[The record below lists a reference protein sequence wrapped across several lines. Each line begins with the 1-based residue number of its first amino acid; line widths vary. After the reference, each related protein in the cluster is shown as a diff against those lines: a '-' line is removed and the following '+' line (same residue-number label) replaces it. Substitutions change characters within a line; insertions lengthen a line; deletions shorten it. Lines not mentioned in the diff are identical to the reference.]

1 MTLPGCYLFCIWW
14 WAQRRR
20 VSEQF
25 WALDQET
32 NQRCLKTMLKRNGG
46 GIKGFLNN
54 VKKTAELLLGHPLNM
69 DANLFPQCNVEYN
82 VEGVHKQCQHRNRGH
97 SASCS
102 VHTFWLESISKS
114 KSFLV
119 AFPRKLS
126 QGLRLREGF
135 QKNGIF
141 HDFCHCS
148 DCSDC
153 SDCRLWLLVGSDRH
167 TDNGTNW
174 AVLDS

>member
-1 MTLPGCYLFCIWW
+1 MVDKAVRRQDKHASSTHSCPLQTAHFGTRRGGGRGRRQLMTIDDIARVLSVLYLVMSTKKAGKWTILSSW
-14 WAQRRR
+14 
-20 VSEQF
+20 S
-25 WALDQET
+25 
-32 NQRCLKTMLKRNGG
+32 RNKSAMPQNHVEKEWG

-135 QKNGIF
+135 
-141 HDFCHCS
+141 
-148 DCSDC
+148 
-153 SDCRLWLLVGSDRH
+153 
-167 TDNGTNW
+167 
-174 AVLDS
+174 